1 MAKSKKK
8 PAEKAAADQGGN
20 GANAKSPVKSPV
32 KSQVK
37 SYAGPD
43 IRIFVKDKY
52 GEHGPYQGIAL
63 GDCLRVS
70 EQFGVSFTGE
80 ALSHLLDACG
90 PKKEAKLRAEMEI
103 GAFVDYHEALVERAV
118 DRVGPGG
125 VIRKEDVDG
134 SKAP

>member
-1 MAKSKKK
+1 LAETKKEQAINGVK
-8 PAEKAAADQGGN
+8 AE
-20 GANAKSPVKSPV
+20 
-32 KSQVK
+32 
-37 SYAGPD
+37 SYAGPE

-70 EQFGVSFTGE
+70 EQFGVSFTAD
-80 ALSHLLDACG
+80 ALSHLLDACA
-90 PKKEAKLRAEMEI
+90 PKMEAKLREQMEI
-103 GAFVDYHEALVERAV
+103 GAFVDYHEALVENAV

-125 VIRKEDVDG
+125 TIHKEHVDG